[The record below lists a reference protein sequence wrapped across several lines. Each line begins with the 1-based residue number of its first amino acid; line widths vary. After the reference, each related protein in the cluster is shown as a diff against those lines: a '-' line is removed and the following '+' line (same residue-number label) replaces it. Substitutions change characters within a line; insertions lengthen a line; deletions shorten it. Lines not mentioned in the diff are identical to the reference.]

1 MSTTQSHQ
9 APEDSS
15 LWQSNAPPG
24 GQDKHRTQLK
34 WLGSYFIS
42 WNDFIFPSLI
52 YDLIIH
58 PIEVG
63 KEALMVPPAS
73 VRYLSTDVTCV
84 WSAEA
89 LLVMVPTERV
99 LDCTTES

>member
-24 GQDKHRTQLK
+24 GQDKHRTQLS
-34 WLGSYFIS
+34 WLGSFFIS
-42 WNDFIFPSLI
+42 WNDFIFPLFI
-52 YDLIIH
+52 YNLIIH
-58 PIEVG
+58 SIEVG

-73 VRYLSTDVTCV
+73 VRYLGTDVTRV